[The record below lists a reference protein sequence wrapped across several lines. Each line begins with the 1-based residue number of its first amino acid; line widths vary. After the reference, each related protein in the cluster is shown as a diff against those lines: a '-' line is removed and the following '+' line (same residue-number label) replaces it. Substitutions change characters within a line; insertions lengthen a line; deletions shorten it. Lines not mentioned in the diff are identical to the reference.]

1 MKPENCDLDVSKQ
14 DIETALLQI
23 HDLLK
28 SRSAPKPGSFSAL
41 DAEGRRE
48 YYRIARQRSRARHR
62 ASDHSGDIQPSLANV
77 RNALA
82 DAALMI
88 LATDAPGAA
97 QILTVLGKVFASKP
111 GVPLTVQNRA
121 RSGKLRPKMI
131 GVAK

>member
-1 MKPENCDLDVSKQ
+1 MKRQIRHLDACKPE
-14 DIETALLQI
+14 IEAALLQV

-28 SRSAPKPGSFSAL
+28 ARSAPKPGSFSAL

-62 ASDHSGDIQPSLANV
+62 ASDRAGDIQPSLANV

-97 QILTVLGKVFASKP
+97 QILTVLEKVFASKP
-111 GVPLTVQNRA
+111 GVPLTVQHRA